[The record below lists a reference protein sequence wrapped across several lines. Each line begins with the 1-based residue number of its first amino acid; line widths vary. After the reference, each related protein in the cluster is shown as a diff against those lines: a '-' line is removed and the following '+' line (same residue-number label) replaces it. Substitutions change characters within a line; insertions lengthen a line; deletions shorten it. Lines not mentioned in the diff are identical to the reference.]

1 MLRERSFLFWTYV
14 FPILVVSTLGIAFTS
29 KPSVRF
35 VVDIQAEPNGQHLLQ
50 PLNSHPELSVALH
63 DAASC
68 RNRLRESVSDAFVV
82 AHASGSVEYHF
93 DEHSEKAM
101 LAVQA
106 VNQSIQAAAGRV
118 DPIQTRYVAT
128 QQGMRYIDF
137 LVPGV
142 LGMHLLGG
150 GLWGIGFVVVDMRI
164 RKLLKLYAATPVRR
178 WEFLTAII
186 ISRLL
191 FIFPQAILLI
201 LFSKLV
207 FGLRLD
213 GSVLASGLILTL
225 GGIQFGAIG
234 LLITSRAKTVDAASG
249 IINLVSFPLWA
260 FCGVFFSYQRFP
272 EFFHPLIKILP
283 LTPLL
288 DSLRAVMMQGKSLV
302 SQWPEI
308 LIILLWLMASLALA
322 SRRFR
327 WSET

>member
-1 MLRERSFLFWTYV
+1 
-14 FPILVVSTLGIAFTS
+14 
-29 KPSVRF
+29 
-35 VVDIQAEPNGQHLLQ
+35 
-50 PLNSHPELSVALH
+50 
-63 DAASC
+63 
-68 RNRLRESVSDAFVV
+68 
-82 AHASGSVEYHF
+82 
-93 DEHSEKAM
+93 M
-101 LAVQA
+101 LAVQT

-178 WEFLTAII
+178 WEFLTAIM

-191 FIFPQAILLI
+191 FIFPQAILLV

-249 IINLVSFPLWA
+249 MINLVSFPLWA

-272 EFFHPLIKILP
+272 ELFHPLIKILP

-308 LIILLWLMASLALA
+308 LIIMLWLMASLALA